1 MKFFIPTAIAF
12 TICLFASN
20 VAIAEEFVK
29 GTVKKVDA
37 EKSKVTIIHE
47 EIPSLDMPAM
57 TMVFK
62 TASEEMAQNLN
73 AGDEIE
79 FIAKRVE
86 GKLTVTEIKE

>member
-1 MKFFIPTAIAF
+1 MRTLTPLVIAYTASLVFGTAAF
-12 TICLFASN
+12 
-20 VAIAEEFVK
+20 AEDFVK

-37 EKSKVTIIHE
+37 EKSKVTIIHD

-62 TASEEMAQNLN
+62 TANEEMAQNLS

-79 FIAKRVE
+79 FIAERVE